1 MASSTSNFLISPL
14 KNPTARRLS
23 LDWTTSLIQ
32 QHSGGNNGRKL
43 SVPTSTSPMST
54 SPYSPSPSR
63 PPSSSSSSRR
73 HSSIAAFT
81 HSPLINNSRPYST
94 TTPQKATN
102 NKLSTVDVL
111 LFPPSPEEEVE
122 SPPVR
127 RETRRKSSTSRF
139 EFTDNFLLQLSLR
152 CNNSVSLEPET
163 VLGRGSFGT
172 VIAGHHNGKE
182 GTRILSGTLAPTQL
196 NCWK

>member
-32 QHSGGNNGRKL
+32 QHAGGNNGRKL

-63 PPSSSSSSRR
+63 PPSSSSSRR

-81 HSPLINNSRPYST
+81 HSPLINNSRPYNT
-94 TTPQKATN
+94 TTPQKSTN

-127 RETRRKSSTSRF
+127 REARRKSSTSRF

-182 GTRILSGTLAPTQL
+182 GKGLTFPLLS
-196 NCWK
+196 